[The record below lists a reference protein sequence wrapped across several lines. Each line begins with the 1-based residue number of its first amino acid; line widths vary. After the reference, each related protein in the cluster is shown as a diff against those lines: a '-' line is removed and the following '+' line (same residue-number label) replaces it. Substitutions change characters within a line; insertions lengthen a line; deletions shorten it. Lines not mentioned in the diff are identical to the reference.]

1 MHLTVCLPLRT
12 AYIYM
17 IIEIQFIVYN
27 NPQDSYAISGVDLS
41 VIYDKT

>member
-1 MHLTVCLPLRT
+1 
-12 AYIYM
+12 M

-27 NPQDSYAISGVDLS
+27 NPQDSYVISGVDLS